1 MKLAAYHKARGDEV
15 TFVRGSSLDAS
26 GCYWDR
32 IYVTSLFTYDWK
44 KVLQTIHFYRDNLF
58 GGSTGKVIVGGI
70 AATLLSSWLYNETGI
85 NPIRGPLLSARQ
97 LGEAHDTAID
107 ELIPD
112 YSILGQTSHAYRY
125 GSAFLARATRGCI
138 RRCPFCAVGS
148 LEPEGCDYIDI
159 KPVVEGIRAQ
169 IGDQRQLLLL
179 DNNVLASPRLP
190 AIVDDLIALGFARGA
205 KLAGGKREVD
215 FNQGLDARLI
225 TPATAD
231 LLSRLPL
238 SPVRVA
244 YDQSRDAE
252 VFERA
257 VELIAQ
263 TGFKNI
269 SNYLLYNFE
278 DTPEDLWQRMHHCVE
293 LGERLDVRLWSF
305 PMRYVPIADTVRGYV
320 GPFWNRRLLRGIQC
334 VSLVTRGTISA
345 RHDFFHEAFG
355 DSPDEFLEILSM
367 PDRYIIQRA
376 SHRDNGAAEWR
387 AIYRSLEDDER
398 ALLWRLT
405 SVNGRRELACAQ
417 NEAPP
422 GKLRE
427 LLGHYLES

>member
-1 MKLAAYHKARGDEV
+1 MLLACIRAPFR
-15 TFVRGSSLDAS
+15 RLS
-26 GCYWDR
+26 
-32 IYVTSLFTYDWK
+32 
-44 KVLQTIHFYRDNLF
+44 
-58 GGSTGKVIVGGI
+58 GGS
-70 AATLLSSWLYNETGI
+70 AAE
-85 NPIRGPLLSARQ
+85 RQ
-97 LGEAHDTAID
+97 
-107 ELIPD
+107 
-112 YSILGQTSHAYRY
+112 SHAYRY

-148 LEPEGCDYIDI
+148 LEPEISDYIDI

-244 YDQSRDAE
+244 YDQSRDAG

-269 SNYLLYNFE
+269 STYLLYNFE
-278 DTPEDLWQRMHHCVE
+278 DTPNDLWQRMHHCVE

-345 RHDFFHEAFG
+345 RHDFFHAAFG
-355 DSPDEFLEILSM
+355 DSPDEFVEILSM

-405 SVNGRRELACAQ
+405 SVNGRRELASAQ
-417 NEAPP
+417 NDAPP
-422 GKLRE
+422 GKLRD